1 MSSCFCSSHVF
12 IMCLTCNSPTS
23 VSALLPCSTSVF
35 KRTLQPVNLTL
46 HFTFSEN
53 CLNLKSGYLH
63 KTAIKSLLQSCLCLF
78 STCGCSPGIHK
89 YICGCVSQD
98 GKIWGIFR
106 TCPCVC
112 GILHF
117 PVVCTGCCMVKN
129 QRWAV
134 SLFLFAELCPCG
146 CAALPFHLEGSYS
159 SLSHVHSVM
168 HTARETL
175 KNHRCLPQNLP
186 HLTSW
191 QCGQCCQC
199 PQQTVLSYPARGQS
213 QILLFCSGLTL
224 LEFFLSPTFS
234 ELLTRKAIN
243 SPGWWSW
250 LCYHHCAWYKD
261 RLNQLLMGLSGTD
274 EGTQKV
280 T

>member
-1 MSSCFCSSHVF
+1 MSLLVF
-12 IMCLTCNSPTS
+12 YLWMLTRHPQIYMWMCISRWQNLRNIQNLSLCLWNT
-23 VSALLPCSTSVF
+23 ALPCGVHW
-35 KRTLQPVNLTL
+35 LL
-46 HFTFSEN
+46 HGQ
-53 CLNLKSGYLH
+53 KS
-63 KTAIKSLLQSCLCLF
+63 
-78 STCGCSPGIHK
+78 
-89 YICGCVSQD
+89 
-98 GKIWGIFR
+98 
-106 TCPCVC
+106 
-112 GILHF
+112 
-117 PVVCTGCCMVKN
+117 
-129 QRWAV
+129 AV
-134 SLFLFAELCPCG
+134 SSQFVSLCGGYEYPPELCPCG